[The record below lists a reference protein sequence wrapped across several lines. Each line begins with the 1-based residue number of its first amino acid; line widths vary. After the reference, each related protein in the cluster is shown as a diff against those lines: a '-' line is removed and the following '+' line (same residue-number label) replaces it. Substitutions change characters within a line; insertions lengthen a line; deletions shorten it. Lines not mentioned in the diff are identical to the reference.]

1 MTHTDATRKN
11 LKLVYNE
18 IASIHTLQDYEM
30 KIVDEIES
38 IYIYAKVSKSLS
50 GVTSTL
56 NLQFFTSHFLN
67 IIATLCRKFTYSY
80 YVDFCETEKSLRIV
94 IYKGL

>member
-38 IYIYAKVSKSLS
+38 IYIYANSKGFS
-50 GVTSTL
+50 GVTTTL
-56 NLQFFTSHFLN
+56 NLQFFTSHFLK
-67 IIATLCRKFTYSY
+67 IIATVCTKFTYSY
-80 YVDFCETEKSLRIV
+80 YVDFCETKKSLRIV